1 MCQLCMY
8 VCIRTC
14 SSVWV
19 SEWLCVCVCVC
30 VRRDL
35 IVLMCRDELIM
46 HAVCHS
52 WMDTHTHTQ
61 THIHTYTHTHTHTH
75 TCTHTCTHT
84 HTHTH
89 THTPYT
95 HIDYA
100 CRGLCVSKCEG
111 MYECVSECGMCQWVW
126 GEVEM
131 CQWVWGKVS
140 VTDRRIVSV
149 SVRRKECVSE
159 CVHGRTC
166 EREREFDASIS
177 VWEKGKKKPPPLSA
191 HCSRVSCDCKREIFS
206 ERVLKYCAFWD
217 FFESTGNSP
226 PFPLEYALQYRFA
239 CLQEWEFFS
248 RESTEVLRLL
258 FVREEGGGFV

>member
-52 WMDTHTHTQ
+52 WMDTHTNTQ

-89 THTPYT
+89 THTRRT
-95 HIDYA
+95 HTLIMHAEDY
-100 CRGLCVSKCEG
+100 VSASVREC
-111 MYECVSECGMCQWVW
+111 MNVSVSVECVSECEGKLKCVSECEGKWVWQTGGLCQWVW
-126 GEVEM
+126 GE
-131 CQWVWGKVS
+131 
-140 VTDRRIVSV
+140 RNVSV
-149 SVRRKECVSE
+149 SVCMGGLAKENENLMRQSV
-159 CVHGRTC
+159 C
-166 EREREFDASIS
+166 ERR
-177 VWEKGKKKPPPLSA
+177 GKKSHPLWVRTAVEFHVTARERFFLREYWSIARFEIFLRVLEIAPPFPLNM
-191 HCSRVSCDCKREIFS
+191 HCSTDSRVCKSENFFR
-206 ERVLKYCAFWD
+206 ERVLKYCVCF
-217 FFESTGNSP
+217 
-226 PFPLEYALQYRFA
+226 L
-239 CLQEWEFFS
+239 
-248 RESTEVLRLL
+248 
-258 FVREEGGGFV
+258 